1 MEEGRRSALFMR
13 HRVSLARFARKLVK
27 DPEDARDLM
36 QDLVILIIAHPTGP
50 IDETCFHAWCRGL
63 MRNVA
68 AHHWRAKARR
78 TERTSSVG
86 LEICEFPEE
95 TSQHDP
101 EVETELR
108 QRLEAL
114 ALDEVSF
121 ELLRRRYVLG
131 ETSGEIARSLG
142 RSPDSV
148 RMRLMRLRS
157 VLRRVDG
164 TEEMAALE
172 QVSLK

>member
-1 MEEGRRSALFMR
+1 MHMNDWQLGLTLLQCRFQGSGSFAGKRPEAEVSMEEGRRSALFMR

-95 TSQHDP
+95 TS
-101 EVETELR
+101 
-108 QRLEAL
+108 
-114 ALDEVSF
+114 
-121 ELLRRRYVLG
+121 
-131 ETSGEIARSLG
+131 
-142 RSPDSV
+142 
-148 RMRLMRLRS
+148 
-157 VLRRVDG
+157 
-164 TEEMAALE
+164 
-172 QVSLK
+172 